1 MSDKQ
6 VSHYRIGAEI
16 GRGGMGVVYSAHD
29 TRLGRAVAIKTLPP
43 GATADPDRHR
53 RFIQEAR
60 AASALNH
67 PNIVTIHDIDEDNG
81 TTFIAMELVDGTRL
95 DRLIA
100 QGPMPVATALEYA
113 AQVASALEAAHGS
126 GIVHRDIKPANI
138 LITRDGRA
146 KVLDFGLAKL
156 VERDEAKET
165 MTGLDTTPGLIM
177 GTAAYMSP
185 EQAEGQPVT
194 ARSDIFSLGAVLY
207 EMLSGRRPFAGNSD
221 LGLITAILRDQP
233 PALRS
238 LRPDLPTDVQA
249 IVDRCLAKSPDA
261 RYADARTL
269 KKDLDAAHAK
279 LTRPAEQTWRRPAV
293 LIPVALV
300 LLAAAAFGTWQTVQ
314 ARRLRWAQ
322 QVAIPEIERLEMT
335 DVTLNAVRLA
345 REAARYAPDDIS
357 RVQQSWYPFNLET
370 EPTGARVEVR
380 NYMDTNGT
388 WEPLGETPLT
398 GQFLPFG
405 FFHVRV
411 SKAGYAPAEI
421 TMAAANPR
429 HMTLTP
435 EAAAP
440 PRMVLIT
447 PPGHVYAVGV
457 AKQVALPDYW
467 LDKFE
472 ITNAEFKQFVEAGG
486 YRDAKY
492 WKEPFKDGARVLAFE
507 EAIERF
513 RDATGRPGPASWQL
527 GSFPE
532 GQADFP
538 VGGISW
544 FEAQAY
550 AQFVGKRLPTIYH
563 WYRAANP
570 EDLFADILRVSNFD
584 SRGPVKVGERA
595 GLGPWGTLD
604 MAGNVK
610 EWCVNGANDE
620 SMRYILGGGWNE
632 PNYRYTEADAR
643 SPWERAPTFGLR
655 LMKDREE
662 RPAGAIDDTTAP
674 IAQVY
679 GDPKSVV
686 PVSDALFEVYRR
698 FYTYDRSALAA
709 KTEAVD
715 ETPPYWRVETV
726 SFAAAYGGERVPARL
741 FLPKNATPPYQTVML
756 FPSAY
761 AVGAGSSNRLDLERF
776 DFIIRSGRA
785 LLYPVYQGTF
795 ERRLPATAL
804 PNARRDMQVQR
815 AKDFFRAVDYLET
828 RPDIDMTRLGYYSL
842 SMGAYFG
849 PIPVSLE
856 PRIKVAVFAS
866 AGMRYNYPPE
876 IQPANFAPQVKVP
889 VLIINGRN
897 DFQNPPAS
905 PARLLELLGTPADK
919 KKLVMLDG
927 GHVPNDMLSV
937 IKNVLDWYDTYL
949 GPVK

>member
-1 MSDKQ
+1 MAQK
-6 VSHYRIGAEI
+6 
-16 GRGGMGVVYSAHD
+16 SAAAVWASF
-29 TRLGRAVAIKTLPP
+29 TPPTTPGSGRAVAIKMLPAE
-43 GATADPDRHR
+43 ATADPDRHR

-67 PNIVTIHDIDEDNG
+67 PHIVTIHDIDEDNG

-156 VERDEAKET
+156 VERDQAKDT

-238 LRPDLPTDVQA
+238 LRPDLPPDVQA

-300 LLAAAAFGTWQTVQ
+300 LLAGAAFGTWQTVQ

-335 DVTLNAVRLA
+335 DVTLDAVRLA
-345 REAARYAPDDIS
+345 REAARYAPDDIN
-357 RVQQSWYPFNLET
+357 RLQQSWYPFNLET

-472 ITNAEFKQFVEAGG
+472 VTNAEFKQFVDAGG
-486 YRDAKY
+486 YRDAKF
-492 WKEPFKDGARVLAFE
+492 WKDL
-507 EAIERF
+507 F
-513 RDATGRPGPASWQL
+513 RDGTRRSHSKRRSHDSATQPAGRARLVAAGKFSGRAGGLPGRRYQL
-527 GSFPE
+527 
-532 GQADFP
+532 
-538 VGGISW
+538 V
-544 FEAQAY
+544 
-550 AQFVGKRLPTIYH
+550 
-563 WYRAANP
+563 
-570 EDLFADILRVSNFD
+570 
-584 SRGPVKVGERA
+584 RGPV
-595 GLGPWGTLD
+595 PT
-604 MAGNVK
+604 
-610 EWCVNGANDE
+610 
-620 SMRYILGGGWNE
+620 
-632 PNYRYTEADAR
+632 R
-643 SPWERAPTFGLR
+643 SLSASACRRSITGIAPQIPRICLPTSS
-655 LMKDREE
+655 
-662 RPAGAIDDTTAP
+662 ASAIST
-674 IAQVY
+674 
-679 GDPKSVV
+679 
-686 PVSDALFEVYRR
+686 
-698 FYTYDRSALAA
+698 
-709 KTEAVD
+709 AVD
-715 ETPPYWRVETV
+715 R
-726 SFAAAYGGERVPARL
+726 
-741 FLPKNATPPYQTVML
+741 
-756 FPSAY
+756 
-761 AVGAGSSNRLDLERF
+761 
-776 DFIIRSGRA
+776 
-785 LLYPVYQGTF
+785 
-795 ERRLPATAL
+795 
-804 PNARRDMQVQR
+804 
-815 AKDFFRAVDYLET
+815 
-828 RPDIDMTRLGYYSL
+828 
-842 SMGAYFG
+842 
-849 PIPVSLE
+849 
-856 PRIKVAVFAS
+856 
-866 AGMRYNYPPE
+866 
-876 IQPANFAPQVKVP
+876 
-889 VLIINGRN
+889 
-897 DFQNPPAS
+897 
-905 PARLLELLGTPADK
+905 
-919 KKLVMLDG
+919 
-927 GHVPNDMLSV
+927 
-937 IKNVLDWYDTYL
+937 
-949 GPVK
+949 